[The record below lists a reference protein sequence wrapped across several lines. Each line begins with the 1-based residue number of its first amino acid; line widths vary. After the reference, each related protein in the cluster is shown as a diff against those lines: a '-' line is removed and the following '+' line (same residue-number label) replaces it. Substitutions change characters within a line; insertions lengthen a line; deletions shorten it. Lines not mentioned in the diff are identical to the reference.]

1 MRVRS
6 LALPS
11 ELRIWCCH
19 ELWRRPAAVAP
30 ISPLAWKLP
39 YDAGTALKK
48 KKKRHTKKFRAG
60 INPQRAGVDAL
71 AGRGHTSLL
80 RTGHWLELV
89 TEPKSNGSRGRA
101 M

>member
-6 LALPS
+6 LPLPS

-48 KKKRHTKKFRAG
+48 KKKDTQKNSEQELIHKGLEWMR
-60 INPQRAGVDAL
+60 
-71 AGRGHTSLL
+71 
-80 RTGHWLELV
+80 WLGGAIPPFCAQAIGL
-89 TEPKSNGSRGRA
+89 N
-101 M
+101 